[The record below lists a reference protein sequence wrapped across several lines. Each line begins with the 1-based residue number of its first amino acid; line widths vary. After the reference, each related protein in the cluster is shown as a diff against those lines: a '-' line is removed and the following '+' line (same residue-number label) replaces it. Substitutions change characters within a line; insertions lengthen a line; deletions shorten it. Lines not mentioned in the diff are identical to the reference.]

1 MLAMVSPICLLPQR
15 LTFSLLKRAMVSRNS
30 HGPSIYEYAADH
42 SLDLVTYCEREGMP
56 FTTFESWETI
66 LDTTK
71 DILSGKVSLKK
82 VAEEGLQKVHEQGN

>member
-1 MLAMVSPICLLPQR
+1 MLEMVSPICLLPPR
-15 LTFSLLKRAMVSRNS
+15 LTFSLPKRGMVSQNS
-30 HGPSIYEYAADH
+30 PGPSIFEYATDH
-42 SLDLVTYCEREGMP
+42 NSDLVTYCEREGMP

-82 VAEEGLQKVHEQGN
+82 VAEEGLKKVHEQGN